1 MIFIATGQR
10 QHNQTSTILFLKG
23 RTNMSKF
30 AISIATA
37 LIAGAA
43 LSPAFADE
51 DKMQMDHGAM
61 MTSMDHCGLPMG
73 EGVINALD
81 VKKSKIDLTHE
92 PIESIGWPEM
102 KMQFSILKPVDLSA
116 FAVGE
121 RVHFMLK
128 AEKDKSYSI
137 AMMCSLDAD
146 EGTHEAC
153 MAKMHDVAMKSA
165 SEEGVACPMGEM
177 DGMKGMDHGD
187 MGKSDNAAKSD
198 HKGHH

>member
-1 MIFIATGQR
+1 MKNMLTV
-10 QHNQTSTILFLKG
+10 ST
-23 RTNMSKF
+23 F
-30 AISIATA
+30 AILA
-37 LIAGAA
+37 LLAAPVHAAPDQSDMDPSAKIAGEA
-43 LSPAFADE
+43 
-51 DKMQMDHGAM
+51 MDHG
-61 MTSMDHCGLPMG
+61 DHCGMPTG
-73 EGVINALD
+73 EGVINAFD
-81 VKKSKIDLTHE
+81 VRKSKVDLTHE

-102 KMQFSILKPVDLSA
+102 RMQFSVLKPVDLSA

-153 MAKMHDVAMKSA
+153 MTKMHDVAMKSA
-165 SEEGVACPMGEM
+165 ADVGVACPMGEM

-187 MGKSDNAAKSD
+187 MGKSGDAAKTD